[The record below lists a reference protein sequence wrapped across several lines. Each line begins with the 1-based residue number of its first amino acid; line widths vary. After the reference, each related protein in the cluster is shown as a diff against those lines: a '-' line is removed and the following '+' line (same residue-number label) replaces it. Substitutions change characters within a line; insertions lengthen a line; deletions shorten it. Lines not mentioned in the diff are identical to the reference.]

1 MAPKPDLMKTLYGAK
16 RDKPQ
21 ELTVPSMNFL
31 MIDGEGD
38 PNGNPEFQSC
48 SEALYSIAYTAKFAL
63 KKTKKLD
70 YKVSPLEGLWWS
82 DRMQSFLDGNKDEW
96 KWTLMIMQPKS
107 VTAAVIERCR
117 EEVLEKKSNPAV
129 PHVRFGDF
137 KEGRVAQ
144 ILHVGPYSS
153 ERLTVERLHSYI
165 TSRGGILHGKHHEIY
180 LGDPRRTAPENLKTI
195 IRQPFA

>member
-1 MAPKPDLMKTLYGAK
+1 MAPKKDLMKILYTAK
-16 RDKPQ
+16 RDSAE
-21 ELTVPSMNFL
+21 ELTVPMMNFL

-63 KKTKKLD
+63 KKAKKLD
-70 YKVSPLEGLWWS
+70 YKVPPLEGLWWS
-82 DRMQSFLDGNKDEW
+82 ERMESFLEGNKDEW
-96 KWTLMIMQPKS
+96 KWTLMIMQPKG
-107 VTAAVIERCR
+107 VTAAMIEKCR
-117 EEVLEKKSNPAV
+117 QDVLEKKSNPAV
-129 PHVRFGDF
+129 PHVRFTEF

-144 ILHVGPYSS
+144 IMHVGPYSN
-153 ERLTVERLHSYI
+153 ERLTIERLHAFI
-165 TSRGGILHGKHHEIY
+165 KKRGGILHGKHHEIY